1 MNRGD
6 KGEPARQFCQN
17 PGNREVNSG
26 MKLITWNIQ
35 WGRGIDGRVDL
46 GRIIRTA
53 REIADFDVFCMQE
66 IADNFPGLAGNDDG
80 DQFESLAQLLPGYRR
95 IEGFGVDLA
104 GDGARRRR
112 FGNVI
117 FTRYG
122 VLSVRRHAL
131 PWPADPGKET
141 MPRVA
146 IEATLQAPM
155 GALRVTTTH
164 LEYYSDIQRRA
175 QAQRLCQLHD
185 EACQRALHP
194 GGATSEG
201 GPFDAT
207 PQTTNAILVGDFNF
221 PPENPA
227 YGDIQQSLA
236 AEVPAYRDAWP
247 LVHRNRPHAATF
259 CVHSQAYSRS
269 PYCCDFAFVSADIAQ
284 RVRGVQVDAQTQASD
299 HQPVLLEL
307 DDR

>member
-1 MNRGD
+1 
-6 KGEPARQFCQN
+6 
-17 PGNREVNSG
+17 

-35 WGRGIDGRVDL
+35 WARGIDGRVDL
-46 GRIIRTA
+46 ERIVRTA
-53 REIADFDVFCMQE
+53 RDISDFDVICMQE
-66 IADNFPGLAGNDDG
+66 VADNFPSLAGNDDR
-80 DQFESLAQLLPGYRR
+80 DQFEALAQLLPGYRR
-95 IEGFGVDLA
+95 IAGFGVDLA
-104 GDGARRRR
+104 GDGERRRR

-185 EACQRALHP
+185 EACQRALRP
-194 GGATSEG
+194 GAATAEG

-207 PQTTNAILVGDFNF
+207 PQTTSAILVGDFNF

-236 AEVPAYRDAWP
+236 PDVPAYRDSWP
-247 LVHRNRPHAATF
+247 LVHGNRPHEPTF
-259 CVHSQAYSRS
+259 CVHSKAYSRS
-269 PYCCDFAFVSADIAQ
+269 PYCCDFAFVSADVAQ
-284 RVRGVQVDAQTQASD
+284 RVRSVEVDAQTQASD
-299 HQPVLLEL
+299 HQPVLLDF

>member
-1 MNRGD
+1 MRL
-6 KGEPARQFCQN
+6 
-17 PGNREVNSG
+17 V
-26 MKLITWNIQ
+26 TWNIQ

-46 GRIIRTA
+46 ARIIRTA
-53 REIADFDVFCMQE
+53 REIADFDVICVQE
-66 IADNFPGLAGNDDG
+66 VADNFPGLAGNDDR
-80 DQFESLAQLLPGYRR
+80 DQFEVLVQLLPGYRR
-95 IEGFGVDLA
+95 VEGYGVDLA
-104 GDGARRRR
+104 GDDGRRRR
-112 FGNVI
+112 FGNAI

-146 IEATLQAPM
+146 VEATLQAPM
-155 GALRVTTTH
+155 GPLRVTTTH

-185 EACQRALHP
+185 EACQRAPHP
-194 GGATSEG
+194 GAATADG

-207 PQTTNAILVGDFNF
+207 PQTTSAILVGDFNF

-227 YGDIQQSLA
+227 HGDIQQSLA
-236 AEVPAYRDAWP
+236 PDVPAYRDAWP
-247 LVHRNRPHAATF
+247 LVHGQRPHEPTF
-259 CVHSQAYSRS
+259 CVHSKAYSRS
-269 PYCCDFAFVSADIAQ
+269 PYCCDFAFVSADVAQ
-284 RVRGVQVDAQTQASD
+284 RVRSVEVDAQTQASD
-299 HQPVLLEL
+299 HQPVLLDF

>member
-1 MNRGD
+1 
-6 KGEPARQFCQN
+6 
-17 PGNREVNSG
+17 

-46 GRIIRTA
+46 GRIVRTA
-53 REIADFDVFCMQE
+53 RAMADFDVICMQE
-66 IADNFPGLAGNDDG
+66 VADNFPGLPGNDDR
-80 DQFESLAQLLPGYRR
+80 DQFAELAKLLPGYRMAA
-95 IEGFGVDLA
+95 GFGVDLA
-104 GDGARRRR
+104 GDGERRRR

-122 VLSVRRHAL
+122 VISVRRHAL

-146 IEATLQAPM
+146 VEATLQAPM

-164 LEYYSDIQRRA
+164 LEYYSDAQRRA
-175 QAQRLCQLHD
+175 QAQRLCQLHG
-185 EACQRALHP
+185 EACQRAMHP
-194 GGATSEG
+194 ACPTAEG

-207 PQTTNAILVGDFNF
+207 PQTTSAILVADFNF

-236 AEVPAYRDAWP
+236 ADVPAYRDAWP
-247 LVHRNRPHAATF
+247 LVHGHRPHEPTF
-259 CVHSQAYSRS
+259 CVYEKGYSRT
-269 PYCCDFAFVSADIAQ
+269 PYCCDFAFVSADATK
-284 RVRGVQVDAQTQASD
+284 RVRGIDVESRTQDSD
-299 HQPVLLEL
+299 HQPVLLDF